1 MKYQITFLI
10 IVFAS
15 AFLGI
20 LFALLNNDMAKDKQN
35 DTKEDKLKVK
45 MLLYMNS
52 DNTKSTKKES
62 YKTEKYTVNI
72 NLI

>member
-52 DNTKSTKKES
+52 DNSKSTKKES
-62 YKTEKYTVNI
+62 YKK
-72 NLI
+72 

>member
-62 YKTEKYTVNI
+62 YKK
-72 NLI
+72 

>member
-10 IVFAS
+10 IVFAA

-52 DNTKSTKKES
+52 DNTKPTKKES

-72 NLI
+72 K

>member
-35 DTKEDKLKVK
+35 DTKEDKLNVK
-45 MLLYMNS
+45 MLLYMNL

-62 YKTEKYTVNI
+62 YKK
-72 NLI
+72 

>member
-1 MKYQITFLI
+1 MKYKITFLI

-62 YKTEKYTVNI
+62 YKK
-72 NLI
+72 

>member
-52 DNTKSTKKES
+52 DNTKPTKKES

-72 NLI
+72 K

>member
-20 LFALLNNDMAKDKQN
+20 LFALLNNDIAKDKQN

-62 YKTEKYTVNI
+62 YKK
-72 NLI
+72 

>member
-72 NLI
+72 K

>member
-20 LFALLNNDMAKDKQN
+20 LFTLLNNDMAKDKQN

-72 NLI
+72 K

>member
-20 LFALLNNDMAKDKQN
+20 LFSLLNNDMAKDKQN

-52 DNTKSTKKES
+52 DNTKSTKTES
-62 YKTEKYTVNI
+62 YKK
-72 NLI
+72 

>member
-20 LFALLNNDMAKDKQN
+20 LFSLLNNDMAKDKQN

-62 YKTEKYTVNI
+62 YKK
-72 NLI
+72 